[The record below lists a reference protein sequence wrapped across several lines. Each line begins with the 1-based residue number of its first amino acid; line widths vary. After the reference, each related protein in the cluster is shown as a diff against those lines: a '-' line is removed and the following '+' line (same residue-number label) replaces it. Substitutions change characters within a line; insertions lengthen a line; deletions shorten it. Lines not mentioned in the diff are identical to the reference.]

1 MCAARKLSPLLEKL
15 SPSGLGSQARAA
27 HEYLA
32 TLLHGSRVREV
43 LDTATGVTWDIA
55 ISLDTET
62 GPDTGFLLTAEEI
75 QQLYTRAILST
86 AAQCPQPDSWPGTFP
101 RTLDTLLTVVTAA
114 ASASRQQ
121 LRVSVGQAYIQ
132 AWDKLRFHNSLLTE
146 HLAALAAGP
155 ATESSAQVKYF
166 CAP

>member
-32 TLLHGSRVREV
+32 TLLHGSRVREG
-43 LDTATGVTWDIA
+43 LDTASGVTWDIA

-75 QQLYTRAILST
+75 QLLYTRAILST

-114 ASASRQQ
+114 TSASRQQ
-121 LRVSVGQAYIQ
+121 LRASVARPTSRPGTSCASTTVCSLGTWPPWLPAPPWSPQ
-132 AWDKLRFHNSLLTE
+132 LR
-146 HLAALAAGP
+146 
-155 ATESSAQVKYF
+155 
-166 CAP
+166 